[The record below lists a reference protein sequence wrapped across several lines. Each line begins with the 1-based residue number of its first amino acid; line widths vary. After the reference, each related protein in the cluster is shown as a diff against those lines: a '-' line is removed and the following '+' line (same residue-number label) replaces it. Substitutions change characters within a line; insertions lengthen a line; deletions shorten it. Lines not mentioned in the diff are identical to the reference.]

1 MGAVRVEASGEA
13 AAEEDLSGELFELAV
28 GYVYSAALQ
37 AAARFR
43 IADLL
48 AVGPRTCGELAESA
62 GVDGASLQRVL
73 RYLAT
78 KGVFREDGAGRFHL
92 TPLADPLRC
101 DAPRSLRDF
110 VLMRGEDIFWRPA
123 GRLHEAVRTGGTVF
137 EDLFGVPFYDY
148 LAADPVLAARF
159 NASMAAFSDTLSDD
173 VARAYDFSAA
183 GGRTGH
189 VVDVGGGRGGLLR
202 AVLRRH
208 PGLTGV
214 LFELPSV
221 VADHVLDD
229 PGLAGRWS
237 AVAGSF
243 FDAVPAGGDVYLLK
257 HVLAS
262 WPDEDAVRILAEC
275 RRAMAGHARL
285 LVVNA
290 LIPQGNAPHP
300 GKSIDAMMMTVLN
313 GKGRTRDEYEALLD
327 RAGLTVT
334 RVLPVSPHAAVIEA
348 ARAERGAAG

>member
-1 MGAVRVEASGEA
+1 MGGVRSEASDVVD
-13 AAEEDLSGELFELAV
+13 AEEDLSGELFELAV

-48 AVGPRTCGELAESA
+48 ADGPRTSGELAGVA
-62 GVDGASLQRVL
+62 GVDEANLQRVL

-110 VLMRGEDIFWRPA
+110 VLMRGEEIFWRPA
-123 GRLHEAVRTGGTVF
+123 AQLHEAVRTGGTVF
-137 EDLFGVPFYDY
+137 EGLFGVPFYDY
-148 LAADPVLAARF
+148 LGADPALAERF

-183 GGRTGH
+183 AGGSGE
-189 VVDVGGGRGGLLR
+189 VVDVGGGRGGLLS
-202 AVLRRH
+202 AVLLRH

-221 VADHVLDD
+221 VADHVLDV
-229 PGLAGRWS
+229 PGLAGRWR
-237 AVAGSF
+237 AEAGDF
-243 FDAVPAGGDVYLLK
+243 FDAVPGGGDVYLLK

-262 WPDEDAVRILAEC
+262 WPDEEALRILSSC
-275 RRAMAGHARL
+275 RRAMSGQARL

-290 LIPQGNAPHP
+290 LIPEGNAPHP
-300 GKSIDAMMMTVLN
+300 GKSVDAMMMTVLN
-313 GKGRTRDEYEALLD
+313 GKGRTKEEYEALLA
-327 RAGLTVT
+327 RAGFTVT
-334 RVLPVSPHAAVIEA
+334 RVLPVSSHAGIIEA
-348 ARAERGAAG
+348 VVG